1 MVKNTNGGKYAKS
14 FARKSSQPTKSSL
27 FIPEPPIEQF
37 AVVSKFY
44 GNKADV
50 ITHTGLTLNC
60 FIRGKFKGKYKK
72 NNFVQVNA
80 IIAVALR
87 DFEEPNYK
95 NCDLIEV
102 YKPQDIPII
111 SKLPNINISNLTKF
125 IQSNTIFGL
134 STEKSDDVYF
144 DFDNDSDGGEDKCE
158 EKKLETTTEKADTAE
173 ELFDDVEGGM
183 ISFDDI

>member
-1 MVKNTNGGKYAKS
+1 MVKNTHGGKYAKS
-14 FARKSSQPTKSSL
+14 FARKSTQQTKTSL

-111 SKLPNINISNLTKF
+111 SKLPNINISTLIKF
-125 IQSNTIFGL
+125 IQSNTIFGI
-134 STEKSDDVYF
+134 TSDTNNDVYF
-144 DFDNDSDGGEDKCE
+144 DFDNESSSEENDNE
-158 EKKLETTTEKADTAE
+158 EKKESITKEEKTDDLFNDT
-173 ELFDDVEGGM
+173 DGGI

>member
-1 MVKNTNGGKYAKS
+1 MVKNTHGGKYAKS
-14 FARKSSQPTKSSL
+14 FARKSAQPTKTSL

-60 FIRGKFKGKYKK
+60 FIRGRFKGKYKK

-87 DFEEPNYK
+87 DYEEPNYK

-111 SKLPNINISNLTKF
+111 SKLPNINISNLLKF
-125 IQSNTIFGL
+125 VQTNTMFGL
-134 STEKSDDVYF
+134 TTDTNQDIYF
-144 DFDNDSDGGEDKCE
+144 DFDDGSDDEDEKGE
-158 EKKLETTTEKADTAE
+158 EKKTESIKEKPETID
-173 ELFDDVEGGM
+173 ELFDDVEGGI

>member
-1 MVKNTNGGKYAKS
+1 MVKNTHGGKYAKS
-14 FARKSSQPTKSSL
+14 FARKSTQPTKSSL

-60 FIRGKFKGKYKK
+60 YIRGKFKGKYKK

-87 DFEEPNYK
+87 DYEEPNYK

-111 SKLPNINISNLTKF
+111 SKLPNINISSLIKF
-125 IQSNTIFGL
+125 IQSNTVFGI
-134 STEKSDDVYF
+134 STDKTDDLYF
-144 DFDNDSDGGEDKCE
+144 DFDHETEEEDEQGKPDE
-158 EKKLETTTEKADTAE
+158 KLESVTEQTNVEDV
-173 ELFDDVEGGM
+173 LFHDGNGI

>member
-14 FARKSSQPTKSSL
+14 FARKSTQPTKTSI

-60 FIRGKFKGKYKK
+60 FIRGRFKGKYKK

-87 DFEEPNYK
+87 DYEEPNYK

-111 SKLPNINISNLTKF
+111 SKLPNINISNLLKF
-125 IQSNTIFGL
+125 VQTNTMIGI
-134 STEKSDDVYF
+134 STDTNQDVYF
-144 DFDNDSDGGEDKCE
+144 DFADGSDGEE
-158 EKKLETTTEKADTAE
+158 EKKE
-173 ELFDDVEGGM
+173 ERIREMPERIDESFDDVEGGI